1 MSVDYSIVI
10 PAFNEEAFLP
20 ATLAAVN
27 TTMETLPAH
36 RGELIVVDN
45 NSTDQTAAVAR
56 SYGAKVVFEPV
67 NQISRARNCGAAAAS
82 GRYLLFVDADTLVG
96 VDLLQAALAALESGK
111 VCGGGARVGTSD
123 EVRLG
128 ARLCLKLWNALSPR
142 FGYAAGAFVYCRRE
156 AWEQTG
162 GFSHDLY
169 ASEEI
174 AFSRSLRRWGRARGM
189 SFRVLP
195 QAIDTSMRKVRWYGP
210 LQMLGMMLPLVLMP
224 WRLRSRRHCAVW
236 YERPA
241 TPPAAAPPVTTTD
254 NPRQGTQQ

>member
-1 MSVDYSIVI
+1 MTVDYSIVI

-20 ATLAAVN
+20 ATLSALNA
-27 TTMETLPAH
+27 TMGALPAC

-56 SYGAKVVFEPV
+56 SHGARVVFEPV

-96 VDLLQAALAALESGK
+96 VDLLQAALAALASGK

-128 ARLCLKLWNALSPR
+128 ARLCLRLWNTLSPLL
-142 FGYAAGAFVYCRRE
+142 GYAAGAFVFCRRE
-156 AWEQTG
+156 AWEETG

-174 AFSRSLRRWGRARGM
+174 AFSRLLRRWGRARGM
-189 SFRVLP
+189 SFQILP
-195 QAIDTSMRKVRWYGP
+195 QSIDTSMRKVRWYGP
-210 LQMLGMMLPLVLMP
+210 LQMLGMMLPLVFMP

-241 TPPAAAPPVTTTD
+241 TSPTTSPPETTTD
-254 NPRQGTQQ
+254 STRQGTPQ